1 MSKFPKSIVVGALA
15 LAASFAASAQH
26 STGNLMGDAKTGD
39 TIVLQAPEIGF
50 NREIAIDRDGKFN
63 VRRLPM
69 GTYVVTIRHAD
80 GTSEKPKAVVV
91 RGGTTVRVQ

>member
-1 MSKFPKSIVVGALA
+1 MSKFTQSIAVGTLA

-26 STGNLMGDAKTGD
+26 STGNLMGEAKAGD
-39 TIVLQAPEIGF
+39 TVVLHAPEIGV
-50 NREIAIDRDGKFN
+50 NREIAIDKDGKYS

-69 GTYVVTIRHAD
+69 GTYVVTVRHAD
-80 GTSEKPKAVVV
+80 GTSEEPKAVAV

>member
-1 MSKFPKSIVVGALA
+1 MSRFHNAIAVGALA

-26 STGNLMGDAKTGD
+26 SSGNLMGEAKAGD
-39 TIVLQAPEIGF
+39 TIVLQAPEIGVK
-50 NREIAIDRDGKFN
+50 REIAIDKDGKFN

-69 GTYVVTIRHAD
+69 GTYVVTVRHAD
-80 GTSEKPKAVVV
+80 GTSEDPKAVVV